1 MTAESSPPA
10 PLGGR
15 VRRALAW
22 STLNSIALR
31 IGSLGVGIVLARLLA
46 PEEFGVFAVALT
58 MLTIVISLADLG
70 MSADIIRH
78 GVQGRAG
85 TVTTISVIT
94 SVLLAGAMCL
104 AAGPVSTAMGSPQAT
119 PVVQLMSLTLIL
131 SGLSVVPYAVMQR
144 EFRQRAQLGLD
155 GASLVLSTVVTIG
168 LVLLGM
174 GAMALAVSRVVAQS
188 MVTVLQ
194 FVLTRSRPTFG
205 FDAGVARSLIRFGV
219 PLAGANVLSWVVMNV
234 GHLTVGTA
242 AGALT
247 LGLYTLAFNISTWPM
262 SALGVAIRAVALPA
276 FATVDDRR
284 RKAAGF
290 VSAAA
295 LTWSVALLVGVLLS
309 GLASVVVPLLYGQRW
324 SMAADA
330 LAGLAFFG
338 AFRVLFDLVATFL
351 IAVGASRALFAAQV
365 VWLVALFPAVILG
378 VRWYGLVGAGVGHA
392 VVCALIILPMYAVA
406 LRRHGVRVRSLAG
419 ALAAPMLTAVPA
431 LIAGLFVVEVVPGAL
446 WQLLAAGTTMTVI
459 FVAPLLPWL
468 RRRLRELKAAGEEA
482 GSAGPGSTD
491 ESAPGPGT
499 GDGSGPGTGPL
510 SVTTAASTPVTPG
523 PQPPLAA
530 VVKS

>member
-1 MTAESSPPA
+1 MTADAAAPA
-10 PLGGR
+10 PLGAR
-15 VRRALAW
+15 VKRALAW

-31 IGSLGVGIVLARLLA
+31 IGSLGVGVLLARLLA

-58 MLTIVISLADLG
+58 VQTIVMSLADLG

-85 TVTTISVIT
+85 TVTTISLLT
-94 SVLLAGAMCL
+94 SLGLAGAMSL
-104 AAGPVSTAMGSPQAT
+104 AAGPVSAAMDSPQAT
-119 PVVQLMSLTLIL
+119 PVVQVMSLTLVL

-155 GASLVLSTVVTIG
+155 GASLVVSTTVTVA
-168 LVLLGM
+168 LVLLGF
-174 GAMALAVSRVVAQS
+174 GAMSLAISRVVAQS

-205 FDAGVARSLIRFGV
+205 FDSAVAHSLIRFGV

-234 GHLTVGTA
+234 GHLTVGATA
-242 AGALT
+242 GT
-247 LGLYTLAFNISTWPM
+247 VMLGLYTLAFNISTWPM

-276 FATVDDRR
+276 FATVTDPR

-295 LTWSVALLVGVLLS
+295 LTWTVALLVGVLLS

-338 AFRVLFDLVATFL
+338 AFRVLFDLVATYL
-351 IAVGASRALFAAQV
+351 IAVGASRALFVAQV
-365 VWLVALFPAVILG
+365 VWLVALFPAVIFG
-378 VRWYGLVGAGVGHA
+378 VRWYGLVGAGFGHA
-392 VVCALIILPMYAVA
+392 LVCALIILPMYAFA
-406 LRRHGVRVRSLAG
+406 LRRHGVRLRALAG
-419 ALAAPMLTAVPA
+419 ALVLPLAVAVPA
-431 LIAGLFVVEVVPGAL
+431 VALGLLVVRTVPGTL
-446 WQLLAAGTTMTVI
+446 WQLLAGGAVMTVA
-459 FVAPLLPWL
+459 FAGPLLPWL
-468 RRRLRELKAAGEEA
+468 RRRLRDLKAAGQVADQVADQPGGGEPDDR
-482 GSAGPGSTD
+482 GSSDGGP
-491 ESAPGPGT
+491 A
-499 GDGSGPGTGPL
+499 TGPPPP
-510 SVTTAASTPVTPG
+510 VPPAPTT
-523 PQPPLAA
+523 PLATA
-530 VVKS
+530 VRP

>member
-1 MTAESSPPA
+1 MTADPTAPA

-15 VRRALAW
+15 VKRALAW

-31 IGSLGVGIVLARLLA
+31 FGSLGVGILLARLLA

-58 MLTIVISLADLG
+58 VQTIVISLADLG

-85 TVTTISVIT
+85 TVTTISSVAG
-94 SVLLAGAMCL
+94 VLLASGMFL
-104 AAGPVSTAMGSPQAT
+104 AAWPVAAAMGSPQAT
-119 PVVQLMSLTLIL
+119 PVVQVMSLTLVL

-155 GASLVLSTVVTIG
+155 GASLVLSTVVTVG

-174 GAMALAVSRVVAQS
+174 GAMALAISRVLAQS

-194 FVLTRSRPTFG
+194 FLLTRSRPTFG
-205 FDAGVARSLIRFGV
+205 FDPAVARSLLRFGV

-234 GHLTVGTA
+234 GHLTVGAT
-242 AGALT
+242 AGAVM

-276 FATVDDRR
+276 FATVTDPR

-295 LTWSVALLVGVLLS
+295 LTWSLALLVGVLLS

-351 IAVGASRALFAAQV
+351 IAVGASRALFVAQV
-365 VWLVALFPAVILG
+365 VWLAALFPAVVLG
-378 VRWYGLVGAGVGHA
+378 VRWYGLAGAGVGHA
-392 VVCALIILPMYAVA
+392 LVCALIILPMYAIA
-406 LRRHGVRVRSLAG
+406 LRRHGVRLRSLTG
-419 ALAAPMLTAVPA
+419 ALVLPLVVAVPA
-431 LIAGLFVVEVVPGAL
+431 VVLGLFVVRSLPGAL
-446 WQLLAAGTTMTVI
+446 WQLLGGGTVMTVA
-459 FVAPLLPWL
+459 FVGPLLPWL
-468 RRRLRELKAAGEEA
+468 RRRLRELKDAGQTAGEPAAATGASAPSGPTGAAPTTVSEPA
-482 GSAGPGSTD
+482 GSADPAGPPT
-491 ESAPGPGT
+491 
-499 GDGSGPGTGPL
+499 PL
-510 SVTTAASTPVTPG
+510 VTAAR
-523 PQPPLAA
+523 A
-530 VVKS
+530 

>member
-1 MTAESSPPA
+1 MTAEATAPA
-10 PLGGR
+10 PLGAR

-31 IGSLGVGIVLARLLA
+31 IGSLGVGVLLARLLA

-58 MLTIVISLADLG
+58 VQTIVMSLADLG

-85 TVTTISVIT
+85 TVTTISLLT
-94 SVLLAGAMCL
+94 SIGLAGAMSL
-104 AAGPVSTAMGSPQAT
+104 AAGPVSTAMGSPQAA
-119 PVVQLMSLTLIL
+119 PVVQVMSLTLVL

-155 GASLVLSTVVTIG
+155 GASLVLSTTVTVG
-168 LVLLGM
+168 LVLLGF
-174 GAMALAVSRVVAQS
+174 GAMSLAVSRVVAQS

-194 FVLTRSRPTFG
+194 FVLTRSRPVFG
-205 FDAGVARSLIRFGV
+205 FDPAVARSLLRFGV

-234 GHLTVGTA
+234 GHLTVGAT
-242 AGALT
+242 AGALL

-276 FATVDDRR
+276 FATVTEPR

-295 LTWSVALLVGVLLS
+295 LTWTVALLVGVLLS
-309 GLASVVVPLLYGQRW
+309 GLASVVVPVLYGQRW

-338 AFRVLFDLVATFL
+338 AFRVLFDLIATFL
-351 IAVGASRALFAAQV
+351 IAVGASRALLVAQV
-365 VWLVALFPAVILG
+365 VWLAALFPAVILG
-378 VRWYGLVGAGVGHA
+378 VRWYGLAGAGVGHA
-392 VVCALIILPMYAVA
+392 LVCAVIILPMYAVA
-406 LRRHGVRVRSLAG
+406 LRRYGVRLRSLTG
-419 ALAAPMLTAVPA
+419 ALALPLVVAVPA
-431 LIAGLFVVEVVPGAL
+431 VALGLLVVRAVPGAL
-446 WQLLAAGTTMTVI
+446 WQLLAGGAVMTVT
-459 FVAPLLPWL
+459 FVGPLLPWL
-468 RRRLRELKAAGEEA
+468 RRRLRELKAAGEGAEQPSEPTTA
-482 GSAGPGSTD
+482 EPTTADPTM
-491 ESAPGPGT
+491 
-499 GDGSGPGTGPL
+499 SGPAMSGPPPPTPPGA
-510 SVTTAASTPVTPG
+510 TT
-523 PQPPLAA
+523 PLATTVA
-530 VVKS
+530 GR

>member
-1 MTAESSPPA
+1 MTADVAAPA

-15 VRRALAW
+15 VKRALAW

-31 IGSLGVGIVLARLLA
+31 IGSLGVGVLLARLLA

-58 MLTIVISLADLG
+58 VQTIVMSLADLG

-85 TVTTISVIT
+85 TVTTISLIT
-94 SVLLAGAMCL
+94 SVLLAGGMFL
-104 AAGPVSTAMGSPQAT
+104 AAWPVAAAMGSPQAT
-119 PVVQLMSLTLIL
+119 PVVQVMSLTLVL

-155 GASLVLSTVVTIG
+155 GASLVLSTAVTVG

-174 GAMALAVSRVVAQS
+174 GAMALAVSRVLAQS

-205 FDAGVARSLIRFGV
+205 FDPAVARSLIRFGV

-234 GHLTVGTA
+234 GHMTVGAA
-242 AGALT
+242 AGAVM

-276 FATVDDRR
+276 FATVTDPR

-295 LTWSVALLVGVLLS
+295 LAWSAALLVGVLLS

-351 IAVGASRALFAAQV
+351 IAVGASRALFVAQV
-365 VWLVALFPAVILG
+365 VWLVTLFPAVILG
-378 VRWYGLVGAGVGHA
+378 VRWYGLAGAGVGHA

-406 LRRHGVRVRSLAG
+406 LRRYGVRLRSLAA
-419 ALAAPMLTAVPA
+419 ALTLPLVVAVPSVA
-431 LIAGLFVVEVVPGAL
+431 LGLLVVRSVPGAL
-446 WQLLAAGTTMTVI
+446 WQLLAGGTVMALAFAG
-459 FVAPLLPWL
+459 PLLPWL
-468 RRRLRELKAAGEEA
+468 RRRLRDLKAAGQAADQPEQDGPPDQA
-482 GSAGPGSTD
+482 GSAAT
-491 ESAPGPGT
+491 EVPGP
-499 GDGSGPGTGPL
+499 
-510 SVTTAASTPVTPG
+510 VTDHPDHR
-523 PQPPLAA
+523 
-530 VVKS
+530 

>member
-1 MTAESSPPA
+1 MTADAAAPA
-10 PLGGR
+10 PLGAR
-15 VRRALAW
+15 VKRALAW

-31 IGSLGVGIVLARLLA
+31 IGSLGVGVLLARLLA

-58 MLTIVISLADLG
+58 VQTIVMSLADLG

-85 TVTTISVIT
+85 TVTTISLLT
-94 SVLLAGAMCL
+94 SLGLAGAMSL
-104 AAGPVSTAMGSPQAT
+104 AAGPVSAAMDSPQAT
-119 PVVQLMSLTLIL
+119 PVVQVMSLTLVL

-155 GASLVLSTVVTIG
+155 GASLVVSTTVTVA
-168 LVLLGM
+168 LVLLGF
-174 GAMALAVSRVVAQS
+174 GAMSLAISRVVAQS
-188 MVTVLQ
+188 MVTVMQ

-205 FDAGVARSLIRFGV
+205 FDPAVARSLIRFGV

-234 GHLTVGTA
+234 GHLTVGATA
-242 AGALT
+242 GT
-247 LGLYTLAFNISTWPM
+247 VMLGLYTLAFNISTWPM

-276 FATVDDRR
+276 FATVTDPR

-295 LTWSVALLVGVLLS
+295 LTWTVALLVGVLLS

-351 IAVGASRALFAAQV
+351 IAVGASRALFVAQV
-365 VWLVALFPAVILG
+365 VWLAALFPAVIFG

-392 VVCALIILPMYAVA
+392 LVCALLILPMYAVA
-406 LRRHGVRVRSLAG
+406 LRRHGVRLRALAG
-419 ALAAPMLTAVPA
+419 ALVLPLVVAVPA
-431 LIAGLFVVEVVPGAL
+431 VALGLLVVRTVPGAL
-446 WQLLAAGTTMTVI
+446 WQLLAGGAVMTVA
-459 FVAPLLPWL
+459 FAGPLLPWL
-468 RRRLRELKAAGEEA
+468 RQRLRDLKAAGQ
-482 GSAGPGSTD
+482 SAESGPAD
-491 ESAPGPGT
+491 QSAEHGPAAPAQPGP
-499 GDGSGPGTGPL
+499 PPPEPPAP
-510 SVTTAASTPVTPG
+510 TT
-523 PQPPLAA
+523 PLATA
-530 VVKS
+530 VRP

>member
-1 MTAESSPPA
+1 MTAEATAPA
-10 PLGGR
+10 PLGAR

-31 IGSLGVGIVLARLLA
+31 IGSLGVGVLLARLLA

-58 MLTIVISLADLG
+58 VQTIVMSLADLG

-85 TVTTISVIT
+85 TVTTISLLT
-94 SVLLAGAMCL
+94 SIGLAGAMSL
-104 AAGPVSTAMGSPQAT
+104 AAGPVSAAMGSPQAT
-119 PVVQLMSLTLIL
+119 PVVQVMSLTLVL

-155 GASLVLSTVVTIG
+155 GASLVLSTTVTVG
-168 LVLLGM
+168 LVLLGF
-174 GAMALAVSRVVAQS
+174 GAMSLAVSRVVAQS

-194 FVLTRSRPTFG
+194 FVLTRSRPVFG
-205 FDAGVARSLIRFGV
+205 FDRAVARSLLRFGV

-234 GHLTVGTA
+234 GHLTVGAT
-242 AGALT
+242 AGALL

-276 FATVDDRR
+276 FATVTEPR

-295 LTWSVALLVGVLLS
+295 LTWTVALLVGVLLS
-309 GLASVVVPLLYGQRW
+309 GLASVVVPVLYGQRW

-338 AFRVLFDLVATFL
+338 AFRVLFDLIATFL
-351 IAVGASRALFAAQV
+351 IAVGASRALFVAQV

-378 VRWYGLVGAGVGHA
+378 VRWYGLAGAGVGHA
-392 VVCALIILPMYAVA
+392 LVCAVIILPMYAVA
-406 LRRHGVRVRSLAG
+406 LRRYGVRLRSLTG
-419 ALAAPMLTAVPA
+419 ALVLPLVVAVPA
-431 LIAGLFVVEVVPGAL
+431 VALGLLVVRAVPGAL
-446 WQLLAAGTTMTVI
+446 WQLLAGGAVMTVT
-459 FVAPLLPWL
+459 FVGPLLPWL
-468 RRRLRELKAAGEEA
+468 RRRLRELKAAGEGAEQP
-482 GSAGPGSTD
+482 SEPT
-491 ESAPGPGT
+491 T
-499 GDGSGPGTGPL
+499 SGP
-510 SVTTAASTPVTPG
+510 TTADPAVSGPATSGPPPPTPPG
-523 PQPPLAA
+523 ATTPLATTVA
-530 VVKS
+530 GR